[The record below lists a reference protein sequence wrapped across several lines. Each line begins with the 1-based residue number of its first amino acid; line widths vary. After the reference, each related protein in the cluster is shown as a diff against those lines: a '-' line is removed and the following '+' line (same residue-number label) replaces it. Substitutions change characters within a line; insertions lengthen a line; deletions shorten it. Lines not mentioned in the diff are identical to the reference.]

1 MAASVLST
9 TLSLVGLQV
18 ASRLFSFALNQALL
32 RSTTPQAFGL
42 ATIQLDTL
50 LNSVLF
56 LLREGIRGAVVR
68 TRSATSPAE
77 ATLHRQSLLIPT
89 LLTPLAVAAFALY
102 HHYVSPSPSPAQYT
116 PVLALYLV
124 SALLELVA
132 EPLYLLTL
140 QSWQTQT
147 TRRVRVEGAAVLAKA
162 VATLAAVRALG
173 DDDALL
179 AFGVGQVVYSATIW
193 AGLAWVTATSS
204 RSPSSPSSSSS
215 SSSPECVDPA
225 RAHEPPAAARRTS
238 LFPLARV
245 DGRLFDPGMTTLGWA
260 LTKQSVVKQ
269 LLTEADKLA
278 VGRFGSAADMGGYAV
293 ALNYGSLLA
302 RIVFQP
308 LEESSRLYFSTL
320 SAPISTTPSPAAP
333 STSTGAAKDRIDDGA
348 PPQYSTFDAAPPPD
362 TLSAVASHLRLLLLL
377 YTHLSLIF
385 VCLAPSFTTPLLH
398 FLLGAR
404 WSSTSAAPLLRAYA
418 FSLPFLALNGLTEAF
433 FQAVAPPRWIAR
445 GSAWMVLCAAAFAGT
460 VWALM
465 GRGGGGGWGAEG
477 LIVANCV
484 NLGLRTALSSAF
496 IARYFAEARRAH
508 GGGVGAGARGAD
520 EACRT
525 LEARRWLPRWATV
538 GAFVGGA
545 WVVRRSETRW
555 EAAALRKGAGGGLRS
570 TAEHL
575 AVGAV
580 VGIGCLAVIIF
591 SHRAEIRAQL
601 AARRAGRAKKAQ

>member
-1 MAASVLST
+1 MAPTVLST

-50 LNSVLF
+50 LNTVLF

-77 ATLHRQSLLIPT
+77 ATLQRQSLLIPT
-89 LLTPLAVAAFALY
+89 LLAPLAIAAFALY
-102 HHYVSPSPSPAQYT
+102 HHYVSPSPSPPQYT

-124 SALLELVA
+124 SALVELAA
-132 EPLYLLTL
+132 EPLYLRTL
-140 QSWQTQT
+140 QSWQTLT
-147 TRRVRVEGAAVLAKA
+147 TRRVRVEGAAVFAKA
-162 VATLAAVRALG
+162 VATLAAVRAVS
-173 DDDALL
+173 DEDALL
-179 AFGVGQVVYSATIW
+179 AFGVGQLVYSTTIW
-193 AGLAWVTATSS
+193 AGLAWVTASSS
-204 RSPSSPSSSSS
+204 RSSSSS
-215 SSSPECVDPA
+215 SSSSTEPVEPA
-225 RAHEPPAAARRTS
+225 KGDQEPVAAALRTS
-238 LFPLARV
+238 LVPLSRI
-245 DGRLFDPGMTTLGWA
+245 DGHLFDPGLTTLGWA

-320 SAPISTTPSPAAP
+320 SAPSPTSSTRTRPSTSDAAP
-333 STSTGAAKDRIDDGA
+333 SKIAE
-348 PPQYSTFDAAPPPD
+348 PLQYSTFDVPPSPD

-385 VCLAPSFTTPLLH
+385 LCLAPSFTTPLLH
-398 FLLGAR
+398 LLLGAR
-404 WSSTSAAPLLRAYA
+404 WSHTSAGPLLRAYA
-418 FSLPFLALNGLTEAF
+418 LSLPFLALNGLTEAF

-445 GSAWMVLCAAAFAGT
+445 GSAWMCACAAAFAAT

-465 GRGGGGGWGAEG
+465 GRRAGAGAGAGGGGWGAEG

-484 NLGLRTALSSAF
+484 NLGMRTALSSVF
-496 IARYFAEARRAH
+496 IARYFAEARA
-508 GGGVGAGARGAD
+508 ALDGARGAV
-520 EACRT
+520 EACGM
-525 LEARRWLPRWATV
+525 LEKGRWVPRWATL
-538 GAFVGGA
+538 GAFAVGA
-545 WVVRRSETRW
+545 WVVRRSERRW
-555 EAAALRKGAGGGLRS
+555 DEAVGRKGGGGGLRS

-580 VGIGCLAVIIF
+580 VGLGCLAAIAF

-601 AARRAGRAKKAQ
+601 AARRADRVKKAR